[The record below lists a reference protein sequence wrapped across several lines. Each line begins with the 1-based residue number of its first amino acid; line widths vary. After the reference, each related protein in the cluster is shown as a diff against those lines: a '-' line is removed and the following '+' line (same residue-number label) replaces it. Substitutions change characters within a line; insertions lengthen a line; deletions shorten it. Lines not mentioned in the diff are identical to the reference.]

1 MRLRPLLVAC
11 LLVAL
16 AVAAGG
22 CMGGDDDDRSVEPTA
37 TTPASVKTA
46 VYERSLSECFGQTVE
61 QLARAY
67 KVEARQGPVATAV
80 AARWV
85 DRLNGEH
92 DAVQSGRD
100 GCMLGFQQRAAEN
113 AGQS

>member
-1 MRLRPLLVAC
+1 MRPSLPCAPLLLV
-11 LLVAL
+11 LVAL
-16 AVAAGG
+16 LTGG
-22 CMGGDDDDRSVEPTA
+22 CMGDDDDGSAEPTA
-37 TTPASVKTA
+37 TTPSSVKTA

-67 KVEARQGPVATAV
+67 KVEPRQAPVATAV

-85 DRLNGEH
+85 DRLNGEQ

-100 GCMLGFQQRAAEN
+100 GCMLGFQQRASEK
-113 AGQS
+113 AGKS

>member
-1 MRLRPLLVAC
+1 MRRPLVLAC
-11 LLVAL
+11 LFVVL
-16 AVAAGG
+16 AVAAVG
-22 CMGGDDDDRSVEPTA
+22 CMGGDDDDGSAEPTA
-37 TTPASVKTA
+37 TTPQSVKTA

-67 KVEARQGPVATAV
+67 RVEPRQDTVATAV

-85 DRLNGEH
+85 DRMNGEH

-100 GCMLGFQQRAAEN
+100 GCLLGFQQRAAEQ
-113 AGQS
+113 AGKS

>member
-1 MRLRPLLVAC
+1 MRVRPLLVAC

-16 AVAAGG
+16 ALAAGG
-22 CMGGDDDDRSVEPTA
+22 CMGDDDDGTVEPTA
-37 TTPASVKTA
+37 TTPASVKTM
-46 VYERSLSECFGQTVE
+46 VYERSLSECYSQTVD

-67 KVEARQGPVATAV
+67 NVDARQGPIATAV

-100 GCMLGFQQRAAEN
+100 GCMLGFRQQAADK
-113 AGQS
+113 AGKS